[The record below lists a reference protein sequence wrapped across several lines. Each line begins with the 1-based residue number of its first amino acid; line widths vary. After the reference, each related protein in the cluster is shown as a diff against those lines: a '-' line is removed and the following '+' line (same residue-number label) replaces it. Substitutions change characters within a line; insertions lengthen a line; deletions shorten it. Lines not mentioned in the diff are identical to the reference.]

1 MGRADLITEYKNRNS
16 SDSKWYILKISYN
29 GLAEALKKETAK
41 FNKLIQDIDLNEAD
55 IDHDYSNYSEIMD
68 NMGSDSDSSIGSGKG
83 LGIDAMYKSP
93 VKMENDGKKEIP
105 EKEAIITADV
115 GKGSESELYEESVPI
130 TDNLSVD
137 QRQIKIEHE
146 EKKEISK

>member
-1 MGRADLITEYKNRNS
+1 MG
-16 SDSKWYILKISYN
+16 
-29 GLAEALKKETAK
+29 
-41 FNKLIQDIDLNEAD
+41 
-55 IDHDYSNYSEIMD
+55 YSEIMD
-68 NMGSDSDSSIGSGKG
+68 NMGSDSDSSTGSDKG

-93 VKMENDGKKEIP
+93 ITVESDGKKGIP

-137 QRQIKIEHE
+137 QRQINIEHE
-146 EKKEISK
+146 EKKEIPEKKVINAKVEKINSKSN